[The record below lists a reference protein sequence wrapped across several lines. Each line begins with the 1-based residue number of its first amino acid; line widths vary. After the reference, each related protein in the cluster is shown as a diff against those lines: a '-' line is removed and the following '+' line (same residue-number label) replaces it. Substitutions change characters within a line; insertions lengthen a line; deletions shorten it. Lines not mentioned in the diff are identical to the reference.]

1 MRVNNR
7 LVCVLTLA
15 ACSALSAA
23 CNRSG
28 SERTGATASGSVTD
42 TAQAQGAPAPVALRH
57 FTGDV
62 HQADVGR
69 ALFVSLN
76 CYTCHGGSGGGG
88 YGPNLRDTTF
98 KYGYSDSL
106 IFSTIKNGRPLGM
119 PHWGSVLPDSEI
131 RLLVTYIHSMRTD
144 AEPKFVFQWPDTLRA
159 AKIMPTAVSTVLVAR

>member
-28 SERTGATASGSVTD
+28 SERTGATATGSVTD
-42 TAQAQGAPAPVALRH
+42 TANAPAPVALRH

-62 HQADVGR
+62 HEVDVGR

-98 KYGYSDSL
+98 KYGYSDSA
-106 IFSTIKNGRPLGM
+106 IFSTIYNGRPLGM

-159 AKIMPTAVSTVLVAR
+159 VKITPTAISTVLVAR